1 MRSGAGTVC
10 GQGCLFFFFT
20 LFPERVRFKGTF
32 RIAASHLWLS
42 DHGSYVN

>member
-10 GQGCLFFFFT
+10 GQGRRLFFT
-20 LFPERVRFKGTF
+20 LFPERIRFKGTF
-32 RIAASHLWLS
+32 PIAASHLWLS